1 MKRNRLNFEWGWLI
15 LILAGGW
22 LHTGCTPPP
31 PSSPEAG
38 FLTARYRA
46 ESKHDAKAVGEGN
59 AFAQTIAE
67 GKLRGMQKGESLS
80 ALRHYLHQLETPLQV
95 SPDALS
101 RELSLSV
108 SRRQTIVSWLQQ
120 HPDSC
125 SFDAAKVSPAW
136 HKEIDQVGQQL
147 EQLRQRFDEDLT
159 LARDKMASKSFA
171 EAAQQCQA
179 AISLDPEN
187 QEAQSLLGDI
197 RQTWALDIWSKLSD
211 YIDVTQGKVAL
222 QTQHY
227 ENDLLSEPMML
238 ECEASLNK
246 TLVEVDDFRVWAE
259 QSPGSKKVLADRAS
273 ELLQKETE
281 LADSRGILQAQEI
294 WLLRQRHQHWAAYQ
308 YYVKA
313 IATNVIEIAP
323 RRTHQLQEHEL
334 AAIHLELK
342 KAYERM
348 LPDGMAFYIKNAA
361 AASEGRGAHGLSL
374 VLCRLAQELCEYAES
389 QNMQLAPQVDGLRG
403 ALHLTLG
410 KAQNAIKTGLAR
422 QLVVK
427 DFQSQGQAGSELA
440 SRIYAEWLGRYGTG
454 TAMDTPVPVWQVEIK
469 RDAEKTSALDYVLSG
484 AVSKCFADTLA
495 PKELTVTKI
504 EAGQSPSSIPNPDH
518 KDAKNHPNIY
528 EQEIFIYERRVS
540 LHTKKAA
547 IRADISLAHD
557 NKSTVCSKIDEEFD
571 GLHKKLPDIQL
582 TDQEIE
588 YRLGTIIKK
597 TSADRNE
604 LKTSDLP
611 PNKSADLASDRDI
624 EAALIDYA
632 KESVLTN
639 LMEIVAV
646 YPLDNLFDQALRNQ
660 ENPVQSA
667 DYFGECLEY
676 CSQLATLDKKLSP
689 KTGGNWADWRGAVGD
704 RIASLKSTE
713 WRNAAP
719 ALKSNID
726 HLWDLSVD
734 TAIKAADQMSRESGS
749 L

>member
-259 QSPGSKKVLADRAS
+259 QSPGSKKVLA
-273 ELLQKETE
+273 E
-281 LADSRGILQAQEI
+281 
-294 WLLRQRHQHWAAYQ
+294 
-308 YYVKA
+308 
-313 IATNVIEIAP
+313 
-323 RRTHQLQEHEL
+323 
-334 AAIHLELK
+334 
-342 KAYERM
+342 
-348 LPDGMAFYIKNAA
+348 
-361 AASEGRGAHGLSL
+361 
-374 VLCRLAQELCEYAES
+374 
-389 QNMQLAPQVDGLRG
+389 
-403 ALHLTLG
+403 
-410 KAQNAIKTGLAR
+410 
-422 QLVVK
+422 
-427 DFQSQGQAGSELA
+427 
-440 SRIYAEWLGRYGTG
+440 
-454 TAMDTPVPVWQVEIK
+454 
-469 RDAEKTSALDYVLSG
+469 
-484 AVSKCFADTLA
+484 
-495 PKELTVTKI
+495 
-504 EAGQSPSSIPNPDH
+504 
-518 KDAKNHPNIY
+518 HPN
-528 EQEIFIYERRVS
+528 FCKKRRNWRIHAVFYRLKRS
-540 LHTKKAA
+540 GFCASVINTGPLINIMSRRSRPT
-547 IRADISLAHD
+547 S
-557 NKSTVCSKIDEEFD
+557 S
-571 GLHKKLPDIQL
+571 KLPLVARINCKN
-582 TDQEIE
+582 TNWPPS
-588 YRLGTIIKK
+588 
-597 TSADRNE
+597 TSN
-604 LKTSDLP
+604 
-611 PNKSADLASDRDI
+611 
-624 EAALIDYA
+624 
-632 KESVLTN
+632 
-639 LMEIVAV
+639 
-646 YPLDNLFDQALRNQ
+646 
-660 ENPVQSA
+660 
-667 DYFGECLEY
+667 
-676 CSQLATLDKKLSP
+676 
-689 KTGGNWADWRGAVGD
+689 
-704 RIASLKSTE
+704 
-713 WRNAAP
+713 
-719 ALKSNID
+719 
-726 HLWDLSVD
+726 
-734 TAIKAADQMSRESGS
+734 
-749 L
+749 